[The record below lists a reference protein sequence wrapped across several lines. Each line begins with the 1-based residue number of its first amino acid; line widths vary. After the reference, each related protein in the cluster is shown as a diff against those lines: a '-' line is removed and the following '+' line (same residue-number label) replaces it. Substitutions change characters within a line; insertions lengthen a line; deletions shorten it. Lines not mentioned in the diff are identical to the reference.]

1 MMTQKVKSLVI
12 LFMFLAVIPA
22 TGCTAGNDNRRQQ
35 GPPPEAIAACKDK
48 AVGDTVQFSGRRGET
63 IEATCQEIEGQI
75 VAVPE
80 GMEGGRPPRD

>member
-1 MMTQKVKSLVI
+1 MMKPKVKSLLI
-12 LFMFLAVIPA
+12 MFTLLAVIPA
-22 TGCTAGNDNRRQQ
+22 TGWTAGKQRPQ

-48 AVGDTVQFSGRRGET
+48 AVGDTVQFSGRKGET

-80 GMEGGRPPRD
+80 GMEGGRPPKE

>member
-1 MMTQKVKSLVI
+1 MMMQKVKSLLI
-12 LFMFLAVIPA
+12 MLALLVVVPA
-22 TGCTAGNDNRRQQ
+22 TGCTAGNQRSQ

-80 GMEGGRPPRD
+80 GMEGGRPPKE